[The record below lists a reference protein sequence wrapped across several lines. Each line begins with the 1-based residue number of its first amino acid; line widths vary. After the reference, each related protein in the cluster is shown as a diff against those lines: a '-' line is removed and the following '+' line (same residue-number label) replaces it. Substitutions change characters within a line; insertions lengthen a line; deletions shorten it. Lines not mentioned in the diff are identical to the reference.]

1 MLSEAWAAGLYS
13 LYSCLLRVCRGFVG
27 ASLALAFSAAHLLAA
42 RAAQYGCR
50 GCRGCRGSVEGLY
63 EGLEGLERVCKGSLE
78 TLQEGAV
85 ENLSRVCRGFVE
97 VAKVLEN
104 CRESFGV
111 L

>member
-1 MLSEAWAAGLYS
+1 MAVEAVEA
-13 LYSCLLRVCRGFVG
+13 
-27 ASLALAFSAAHLLAA
+27 
-42 RAAQYGCR
+42 
-50 GCRGCRGSVEGLY
+50 VEGLY